1 MNQLTLITAAL
12 SIESV
17 VMAVLYLL
25 GAAAIFGLLFYAVN
39 YCEKEFP
46 SAAMFFKV
54 IRIGLVVAAC
64 FVLIFMI
71 LAFMG
76 HPVFTF
82 QGR

>member
-1 MNQLTLITAAL
+1 MLAAL
-12 SIESV
+12 VLADISLRAV

-25 GAAAIFGLLFYAVN
+25 GAAAVFGLLFYAVN

-46 SAAMFFKV
+46 NAGLFFKV

-76 HPVFTF
+76 HPVITF
-82 QGR
+82 